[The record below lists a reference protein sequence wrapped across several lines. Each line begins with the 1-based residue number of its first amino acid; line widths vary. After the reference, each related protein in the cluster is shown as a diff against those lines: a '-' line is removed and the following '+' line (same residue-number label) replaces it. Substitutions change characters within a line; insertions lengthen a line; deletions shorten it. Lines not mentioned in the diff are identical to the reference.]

1 LHTLPYRWG
10 DKKMN
15 GDYCAETHF
24 IRAILKELARA
35 ADADNAF
42 KMRRVKINT
51 ENHIHM
57 LPGGLIE

>member
-1 LHTLPYRWG
+1 
-10 DKKMN
+10 MN